1 MLFWMLIGPQKLHD
15 RTSTTAYVVYL
26 GGNAIL
32 RLFKKQKSI
41 SRSSIEVEYRVVAS
55 IVAELAWITS
65 LLHELGIT
73 RTIPTIYCDNM
84 GATYLCANPV
94 FHSRIKHVDIDFYF
108 VPDKVATGQLRVSHD
123 STHDQFANFLTKL
136 LSKQCQ
142 LFLRSKIGI
151 SNGTTILRGIL
162 EISI

>member
-55 IVAELAWITS
+55 IVAN
-65 LLHELGIT
+65 LLG
-73 RTIPTIYCDNM
+73 
-84 GATYLCANPV
+84 
-94 FHSRIKHVDIDFYF
+94 SRHFF
-108 VPDKVATGQLRVSHD
+108 T
-123 STHDQFANFLTKL
+123 NFL
-136 LSKQCQ
+136 SREPFQP
-142 LFLRSKIGI
+142 SIV
-151 SNGTTILRGIL
+151 TIWVPHIYVRIRCFIL
-162 EISI
+162 E